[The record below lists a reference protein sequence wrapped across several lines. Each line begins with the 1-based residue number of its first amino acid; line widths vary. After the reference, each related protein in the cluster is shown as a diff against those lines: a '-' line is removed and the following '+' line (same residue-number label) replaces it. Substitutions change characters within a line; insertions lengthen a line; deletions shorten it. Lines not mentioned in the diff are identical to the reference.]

1 MPGRHHR
8 HPEYRRVVPSAGGG
22 GVVAGS
28 VAQWLLAEALI
39 LAIVGVLWLIEGR
52 VTGRPARHRFRFP
65 FRRRPRPAPQAVGR
79 PIQVVAADLR
89 RLSRQLALVPAGAP
103 LVRWQ
108 ALWAAYDDVLIEA
121 ATELD
126 VPHELPGTPNGMA
139 RDLERLRLLAAL
151 EGAGLAVRA

>member
-1 MPGRHHR
+1 M
-8 HPEYRRVVPSAGGG
+8 AGT
-22 GVVAGS
+22 
-28 VAQWLLAEALI
+28 VAQLALSFGLLLAPVAVLTLI
-39 LAIVGVLWLIEGR
+39 DRCAA
-52 VTGRPARHRFRFP
+52 GRPVRSRWRL
-65 FRRRPRPAPQAVGR
+65 RRRRAQPPVQAVGR

-121 ATELD
+121 AAQLD
-126 VPHELPGTPNGMA
+126 VPHELPTTPNGLA

-151 EGAGLAVRA
+151 EGAGLAVRG